1 MNLYTR
7 RVGVSIWLFLHRF
20 RILRQRPGR
29 DNRAQAVH
37 LYSLSENSDLAHI
50 PEAFYR
56 RRQPGSGLI
65 ECASVSPSILPRMSR
80 LNPRQQEA
88 VNYVGGPLLVL
99 AGAGSGKTSVITR
112 KIAHLVQKCGIQ
124 ARHIVAMTFTN
135 KAAREMKERVGT
147 LLKGSEA
154 RGLTV
159 STFHNL
165 GMNIIRKEYAAL
177 GYKPGFSIFDD
188 GDIKALLTD
197 IMQKEYAGDDGA
209 DEIKNYIDS
218 WKNDLILPDEA
229 LAGARGPK
237 EQTAAIVY
245 LHYQRTL
252 KAYNAVDFNDLI
264 LLPVK
269 LFQEHK
275 DILEKWQNRIR
286 YLLVDEYQDTNS
298 SQYLLVKLL
307 VGMRNQITV
316 VGDDDQ
322 SIYAWR
328 GARPEN
334 LMLLKEDYPSL
345 KVVMLEQNYR
355 STSRILK
362 CANTLIANN
371 PHAFEKQLWSE
382 MGMGDEIRVIRTRNE
397 DAECERVALE
407 ILTEHLRTERPYS
420 DFAIL
425 YRGNYQA
432 KLMEL
437 KLQHHQI
444 PYRLSG
450 GTSFFAR
457 QEVKDLMS
465 YFRLLVNPDDD
476 NAFLRVINVPRREI
490 GSTTLEKLGNYATE
504 RKISM
509 YAATDEIGL
518 GEHLDS
524 RYTERLARFKRW
536 MDGVRQ
542 QCAQSDPIAALRS
555 MIMDI
560 DYEQWLRQNASSDK
574 VAEARMGN
582 VWFLVEALKN
592 TLEKDEDGEMTIE
605 EAIGKLVLRDM
616 LERQQEEEDGAE
628 GVQMMTM
635 HASKGLEFP
644 SVYIIG
650 FEEEILPHRSSIEA
664 DSIEEERR
672 LAYVGITRAKRN
684 LALTFAAKRKQY
696 GEIIDCTP
704 SRFLDELPQEDLVWE
719 GQEDAPVEVK
729 AARGNDALANM
740 RAMLKK

>member
-1 MNLYTR
+1 
-7 RVGVSIWLFLHRF
+7 
-20 RILRQRPGR
+20 
-29 DNRAQAVH
+29 
-37 LYSLSENSDLAHI
+37 
-50 PEAFYR
+50 
-56 RRQPGSGLI
+56 
-65 ECASVSPSILPRMSR
+65 MSR

-88 VNYVGGPLLVL
+88 VNYVGGPMLVL

-112 KIAHLVQKCGIQ
+112 KIAYLIQQCGIRAQ
-124 ARHIVAMTFTN
+124 YIVAVTFTN
-135 KAAREMKERVGT
+135 KAAREMKERVSS
-147 LLKGSEA
+147 LLRGGEG

-165 GMNIIRKEYAAL
+165 GLNIIRKEYARL

-197 IMQKEYAGDDGA
+197 IMQKEYAGDDGV
-209 DEIKNYIDS
+209 DEIKHYIGS
-218 WKNDLILPDEA
+218 WKNDLITPEQA
-229 LAGARGPK
+229 LAEARNPK

-245 LHYQRTL
+245 THYQRTL
-252 KAYNAVDFNDLI
+252 KAYNAVDFDDLI
-264 LLPVK
+264 MQPVK
-269 LFQEHK
+269 LFQDHPEV
-275 DILEKWQNRIR
+275 LEKWRNRVR
-286 YLLVDEYQDTNS
+286 YMLVDEYQDTNA

-307 VGMRNQITV
+307 VQERAHFTV

-334 LMLLKEDYPSL
+334 LMQLKEDFPSL

-362 CANTLIANN
+362 CANVLIANN

-382 MGMGDEIRVIRTRNE
+382 MGHGDPIRVIRCRNE
-397 DAECERVALE
+397 EAEAERVAME
-407 ILTEHLRTERPYS
+407 ILTLHLKTQRPYS

-432 KLMEL
+432 KLIEL

-450 GTSFFAR
+450 GTSFFGR

-490 GSTTLEKLGNYATE
+490 GSTTLEKLGNYATA

-509 YAATDEIGL
+509 YAACDEIGL
-518 GEHLDS
+518 GELMDS
-524 RYTERLARFKRW
+524 RFTDRLSRFKHY
-536 MDGVRQ
+536 MDNLRQ
-542 QCAQSDPIAALRS
+542 QCAQHDPIAALRS
-555 MIMDI
+555 MVMDI
-560 DYEQWLRQNASSDK
+560 DYETWVRSQTSSDK
-574 VAEARMGN
+574 AADFRMSN
-582 VWFLVEALKN
+582 VWFLIDALKN
-592 TLEKDEDGEMTIE
+592 TLERDEEGEMTIE
-605 EAIGKLVLRDM
+605 EAIAKLVLRDM
-616 LERQQEEEDGAE
+616 LERQQEEEEGAE
-628 GVQMMTM
+628 GVQMMTL

-644 SVYIIG
+644 YVFIMG
-650 FEEEILPHRSSIEA
+650 VEEEILPHRSSIEA
-664 DSIEEERR
+664 DTIEEERR
-672 LAYVGITRAKRN
+672 LAYVGITRARQN
-684 LALTFAAKRKQY
+684 LAMTFAAKRKQY
-696 GEIIDCTP
+696 GEIIECMP
-704 SRFLDELPQEDLVWE
+704 SRFLDELPPEDLEWE

-729 AARGNDALANM
+729 AARGNDALAAM
-740 RAMLKK
+740 RAMLKR

>member
-1 MNLYTR
+1 
-7 RVGVSIWLFLHRF
+7 
-20 RILRQRPGR
+20 
-29 DNRAQAVH
+29 
-37 LYSLSENSDLAHI
+37 
-50 PEAFYR
+50 
-56 RRQPGSGLI
+56 
-65 ECASVSPSILPRMSR
+65 MSR

-88 VNYVGGPLLVL
+88 VNYIGGPMLVL

-112 KIAHLVQKCGIQ
+112 KIAYLIQQCGIRAQ
-124 ARHIVAMTFTN
+124 NIVAVTFTN
-135 KAAREMKERVGT
+135 KAAREMKERVSS
-147 LLKGSEA
+147 LLRGSEGK
-154 RGLTV
+154 GLTV

-165 GMNIIRKEYAAL
+165 GLNIIRKEHARL
-177 GYKPGFSIFDD
+177 GYKPGFSIFDE
-188 GDIKALLTD
+188 GDIKSLLTD
-197 IMQKEYAGDDGA
+197 IMQKEYSGDDGV
-209 DEIKNYIDS
+209 DEIKNYIGS

-229 LAGARGPK
+229 LAKARNPK

-269 LFQEHK
+269 LFQENR

-286 YLLVDEYQDTNS
+286 YLLVDEYQDTNA
-298 SQYLLVKLL
+298 SQYLLVKQL
-307 VGMRNQITV
+307 VGMRNQFTV

-334 LMLLKEDYPSL
+334 LNLLKEDYPSL

-362 CANTLIANN
+362 CANVLIANN
-371 PHAFEKQLWSE
+371 PHVFEKQLWSE
-382 MGMGDEIRVIRTRNE
+382 MGHGDPIRVIRCRNE
-397 DAECERVALE
+397 EAEAERIALE
-407 ILTEHLRTERPYS
+407 ILTLHLRTQRPYS
-420 DFAIL
+420 EFAIL

-476 NAFLRVINVPRREI
+476 NAYLRVINVPRREI
-490 GSTTLEKLGNYATE
+490 GSTTLEKLGNYASE
-504 RKISM
+504 RGISM
-509 YAATDEIGL
+509 YAASDELGL
-518 GEHLDS
+518 AEHLDN
-524 RYTERLARFKRW
+524 RYTERLSRFKRY
-536 MDGVRQ
+536 MDKIREL
-542 QCAQSDPIAALRS
+542 CAGNDPIGAIRS

-560 DYEQWLRQNASSDK
+560 DYENWLRQNASSDK

-592 TLEKDEDGEMTIE
+592 TLDKDEDGDMTIE
-605 EAIGKLVLRDM
+605 DAIGKLVLRDM
-616 LERQQEEEDGAE
+616 LERQQEEEEGAE

-664 DSIEEERR
+664 DTIEEERR

-696 GEIIDCTP
+696 GEIIDCSP

-719 GQEDAPVEVK
+719 GQEDTPVEVK
-729 AARGNDALANM
+729 TARGNDALASM
-740 RAMLKK
+740 RAMLKR

>member
-1 MNLYTR
+1 
-7 RVGVSIWLFLHRF
+7 
-20 RILRQRPGR
+20 
-29 DNRAQAVH
+29 
-37 LYSLSENSDLAHI
+37 
-50 PEAFYR
+50 
-56 RRQPGSGLI
+56 
-65 ECASVSPSILPRMSR
+65 MSR

-147 LLKGSEA
+147 LLKGAEA

-218 WKNDLILPDEA
+218 WKNDLILPEEA
-229 LAGARGPK
+229 LANARGPK

-371 PHAFEKQLWSE
+371 PHVFEKQLWSD
-382 MGMGDEIRVIRTRNE
+382 MGVGDEIRVIRTRNE

-407 ILTEHLRTERPYS
+407 ILTEHLRTQRPYS

-509 YAATDEIGL
+509 YAASDEIGL
-518 GEHLDS
+518 AEHLDS
-524 RYTERLARFKRW
+524 RYTERLARFKRY
-536 MDGVRQ
+536 MDKIREL
-542 QCAQSDPIAALRS
+542 CAGNDPIGAIRS
-555 MIMDI
+555 MVMDI
-560 DYEQWLRQNASSDK
+560 DYENWLRQNASSDK

-592 TLEKDEDGEMTIE
+592 TLDKDEDGDMTVE
-605 EAIGKLVLRDM
+605 DAIGKLVLRDM

-650 FEEEILPHRSSIEA
+650 FEEEILPHRSSIES
-664 DSIEEERR
+664 DTIEEERR

-684 LALTFAAKRKQY
+684 LTLTFAAKRKQY
-696 GEIIDCTP
+696 GEIIDCSP
-704 SRFLDELPQEDLVWE
+704 SRFLDELPPEDLVWE

-740 RAMLKK
+740 RAMLKR

>member
-1 MNLYTR
+1 
-7 RVGVSIWLFLHRF
+7 
-20 RILRQRPGR
+20 
-29 DNRAQAVH
+29 
-37 LYSLSENSDLAHI
+37 
-50 PEAFYR
+50 
-56 RRQPGSGLI
+56 
-65 ECASVSPSILPRMSR
+65 MSR

-88 VNYVGGPLLVL
+88 AHYIGGPLLVL

-112 KIAHLVQKCGIQ
+112 KIAYLIQQCGIRAQ
-124 ARHIVAMTFTN
+124 HIVAVTFTN
-135 KAAREMKERVGT
+135 KASREMKERVST
-147 LLKGSEA
+147 LLRGSEG

-165 GMNIIRKEYAAL
+165 GLNIIRKEHVRL
-177 GYKPGFSIFDD
+177 GYKPGFSIFDESD
-188 GDIKALLTD
+188 VKSLLGD
-197 IMQKEYAGDDGA
+197 IMQKEYAGDDGV
-209 DEIKNYIDS
+209 DDVKNLIGN
-218 WKNDLILPDEA
+218 WKNELVMPDQA
-229 LAGARGPK
+229 LAAARNPR

-245 LHYQRTL
+245 MHYQRRL
-252 KAYNAVDFNDLI
+252 KAYNAVDFDDLI
-264 LLPVK
+264 MQPVK
-269 LFQEHK
+269 LLQDHP

-286 YLLVDEYQDTNS
+286 YLLVDEYQDTNT

-307 VGMRNQITV
+307 VGMRNQFTV

-334 LMLLKEDYPSL
+334 LMQLKVDYPSL

-355 STSRILK
+355 STSRILS

-371 PHAFEKQLWSE
+371 PHAFEKKLWSD
-382 MGMGDEIRVIRTRNE
+382 MGHGDEIRVIRCRNE
-397 DAECERVALE
+397 EAECERVAME
-407 ILTEHLRTERPYS
+407 ILTEHLRSERPYN

-490 GSTTLEKLGNYATE
+490 GSATLEKLGNYATE
-504 RKISM
+504 RKISL
-509 YAATDEIGL
+509 YNACSEAGL
-518 GEHLDS
+518 STQLDD
-524 RYTERLARFKRW
+524 RYSERLARFTAW
-536 MDGVRQ
+536 MDKIRQ
-542 QCAQSDPIAALRS
+542 QCAQSEPIAVLRS
-555 MIMDI
+555 MIVDI
-560 DYEQWLRQNASSDK
+560 DYENWLRQNASSDK
-574 VAEARMGN
+574 VADARMGN
-582 VWFLVEALKN
+582 VWFLIDALKN
-592 TLEKDEDGEMTIE
+592 TLEKDEEGSISIE

-616 LERQQEEEDGAE
+616 LERQQEEEEGAE
-628 GVQMMTM
+628 GVQMMTL

-644 SVYIIG
+644 SVFILG
-650 FEEEILPHRSSIEA
+650 VEEELLPHRSSIEA

-672 LAYVGITRAKRN
+672 LAYVGITRARHN
-684 LALTFAAKRKQY
+684 LTLTFAAKRKQF
-696 GEIIDCTP
+696 GEVMDCAP
-704 SRFLDELPQEDLVWE
+704 SRFIDELPPEHLQWE
-719 GQEDAPVEVK
+719 GLNDTPVEVK
-729 AARGNDALANM
+729 AVRGNSALADI
-740 RAMLKK
+740 RAMLNR

>member
-1 MNLYTR
+1 
-7 RVGVSIWLFLHRF
+7 
-20 RILRQRPGR
+20 
-29 DNRAQAVH
+29 
-37 LYSLSENSDLAHI
+37 
-50 PEAFYR
+50 
-56 RRQPGSGLI
+56 
-65 ECASVSPSILPRMSR
+65 MSR

-112 KIAHLVQKCGIQ
+112 KIAHLVQNCGIQ

-147 LLKGSEA
+147 LLKGAEA

-229 LAGARGPK
+229 LANARGPK

-269 LFQEHK
+269 LFQENR

-286 YLLVDEYQDTNS
+286 YLLVDEYQDTNA
-298 SQYLLVKLL
+298 SQYLLVKML
-307 VGMRNQITV
+307 VGMRNQFTV

-362 CANTLIANN
+362 CANVLIANN
-371 PHAFEKQLWSE
+371 PHVFEKQLWSE

-407 ILTEHLRTERPYS
+407 ILTEHLRTQRPYS
-420 DFAIL
+420 EFAIL

-490 GSTTLEKLGNYATE
+490 GSATLEKLGNYASE

-509 YAATDEIGL
+509 YAAAGEMGL
-518 GEHLDS
+518 GEHLDA
-524 RYTERLARFKRW
+524 RFTERLQRFTRW
-536 MDGVRQ
+536 MDRVRQ
-542 QCAQSDPIAALRS
+542 ECAQNDPIAAIRS
-555 MIMDI
+555 MVMDI
-560 DYEQWLRQNASSDK
+560 DYENWLRQNASSDK
-574 VAEARMGN
+574 VADARMGN
-582 VWFLVEALKN
+582 VWFLVDALKS
-592 TLEKDEDGEMTIE
+592 TLERDEDGDMTIE
-605 EAIGKLVLRDM
+605 DAIGKLVLRDM
-616 LERQQEEEDGAE
+616 LERQQEEEEGAE

-664 DSIEEERR
+664 DTIEEERR
-672 LAYVGITRAKRN
+672 LAYVGITRARER
-684 LALTFAAKRKQY
+684 LHLSRAAVRSAWGQPQY
-696 GEIIDCTP
+696 FPG
-704 SRFLDELPQEDLVWE
+704 SRFLDEIPRELVAWE
-719 GQEDAPVEVK
+719 REAAASDSSRFGRRGSEPAMATLAARPGVRSPGNRAVPSLAAGDRVSHDSFGLGTVLRVEGEGERALAHVDFGASVGVKRLLLRYAPVEK
-729 AARGNDALANM
+729 L
-740 RAMLKK
+740 